1 MTEAV
6 APLRKG
12 SGDEATR
19 GPFAF
24 VVHGG
29 LALLEAIRW
38 RSLIVR
44 LARAELQRENAR
56 LLLGS
61 LWWVAD
67 PLLQMIVYSIL
78 VGLLLGRTADDYP
91 LFVLTAL
98 VAWKGIASTASS
110 ACNAIIGNERIVRQL
125 AFPRVALPLAR
136 IASQGWRLLIAL
148 AVMVALMLL
157 LWPHRV
163 SPALLW
169 LPVLFVVQL
178 IFLLPFAVLLSA
190 ATVFLRDLANLVR
203 HLLRL
208 AMYLSPV
215 LYGLEDASRRLP
227 AGVADAYRL
236 NPLALLLDGY
246 RNVAYDGRPPDVQSI
261 LLPLGVGLVL
271 LGPALAWFRSR
282 ELRFGKVL

>member
-1 MTEAV
+1 MTDAV
-6 APLRKG
+6 APLRTGK
-12 SGDEATR
+12 SGAVSHR
-19 GPFAF
+19 PFAF
-24 VVHGG
+24 VVEGG
-29 LALLEAIRW
+29 QALLEAGHW
-38 RSLIVR
+38 RRLIVR

-56 LLLGS
+56 LVLGS
-61 LWWVAD
+61 FWWVAD

-98 VAWKGIASTASS
+98 VAWKGIASTASA

-125 AFPRVALPLAR
+125 VFPRVVLPAAR
-136 IASQGWRLLIAL
+136 IASQGWRLAVAL
-148 AVMVALMLL
+148 GVMVALMLL
-157 LWPHRV
+157 VWPHRI

-178 IFLLPFAVLLSA
+178 VFIVPFAVVLSA
-190 ATVFLRDLANLVR
+190 ATVFVRDLANLVR

-215 LYGLEDASRRLP
+215 LYGFEDAGQRLP
-227 AGVADAYRL
+227 DALADVYRL

-246 RNVAYDGRPPDVQSI
+246 RNVAYDGQPPDIASL
-261 LLPLGVGLVL
+261 LLPLGVGLIL
-271 LGPALAWFRSR
+271 LGPALAWFRKV
-282 ELRFGKVL
+282 EPRFGKML